1 MCNEV
6 LGKQNLSGR
15 GQRGAVGT
23 IEGGGG
29 IRGTRRQLRWGC
41 RGGQEGGGHCNG
53 GEQHG
58 GGAQRRRMLPHGR
71 VPRRAT
77 CPPWRPAAAG
87 VNGDGSHT
95 TSSGR
100 RASGA
105 VEGLYVPQSVA
116 AGVAAVVFAFRPPAE
131 TASRSP
137 RRQRG
142 RGREG
147 PIEIDLLVGPVL
159 TDQIGR
165 DGGPPYLNTVAD
177 IRHTTP
183 TLLVNH
189 GSCVQTSGFSP
200 VGARGV
206 AARGCL
212 ALALLWGTPGA
223 LLKSK
228 PMTGLLKPCGV
239 HSPWASARPEQPH
252 TP

>member
-1 MCNEV
+1 MYHNQSPPV
-6 LGKQNLSGR
+6 WLPWSSPSARQS
-15 GQRGAVGT
+15 
-23 IEGGGG
+23 
-29 IRGTRRQLRWGC
+29 RRRPGH
-41 RGGQEGGGHCNG
+41 RGGN
-53 GEQHG
+53 
-58 GGAQRRRMLPHGR
+58 
-71 VPRRAT
+71 
-77 CPPWRPAAAG
+77 AAG
-87 VNGDGSHT
+87 
-95 TSSGR
+95 
-100 RASGA
+100 A
-105 VEGLYVPQSVA
+105 
-116 AGVAAVVFAFRPPAE
+116 
-131 TASRSP
+131 
-137 RRQRG
+137 
-142 RGREG
+142 GREG
-147 PIEIDLLVGPVL
+147 PIEIDLLAGPVL

-177 IRHTTP
+177 VRHTTP
-183 TLLVNH
+183 TLLVIH